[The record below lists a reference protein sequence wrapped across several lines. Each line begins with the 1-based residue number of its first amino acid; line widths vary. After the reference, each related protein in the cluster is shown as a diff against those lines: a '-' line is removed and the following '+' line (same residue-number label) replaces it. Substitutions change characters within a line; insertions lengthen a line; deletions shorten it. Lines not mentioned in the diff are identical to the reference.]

1 MNNGIEGLGNI
12 NTIND
17 KTNVNSPYSFLAKTD
32 TDSRKLVT
40 DGNKFLSDEQ
50 YGEYLK
56 NWFEATDIFDTKRIV
71 KDELQSDEVS
81 FIFYAQLKREFA
93 NTPAETIFCIYA
105 FHNLENVKNTLKL
118 LKTTG
123 STINNVPSVV
133 MGCFHCDEETRL
145 ELKQLGFSITG
156 LDEIYEINQAIDNGL
171 NGLRYCGVNYN
182 KFHTKLAAW
191 LNMKYNKECT
201 NSTVGIISNNIKN
214 EAQSLGN
221 DISTSFKEGFEQ
233 MRDSVGGV
241 LQALHFKGNS
251 SQTREQLTDKEI
263 AEQVQ
268 IRG

>member
-1 MNNGIEGLGNI
+1 MNNGLEGLGNI

-17 KTNVNSPYSFLAKTD
+17 KANVNSPYSFLVKTD

-56 NWFEATDIFDTKRIV
+56 NWFDSTGIFDTKRVV

-81 FIFYAQLKREFA
+81 FIFYAQLKKEFV
-93 NTPAETIFCIYA
+93 NTPAENVFCIYA
-105 FHNLENVKNTLKL
+105 FHSLENVKSTLKL

-123 STINNVPSVV
+123 STINSVHSVV

-145 ELKQLGFSITG
+145 ELKQLGFDITG

-171 NGLRYCGVNYN
+171 NRLSYCGVNYN

-201 NSTVGIISNNIKN
+201 DSTVGIISNNIKN

-221 DISTSFKEGFEQ
+221 DISTSFKEGFGQ
-233 MRDSVGGV
+233 MRDSVGSV
-241 LQALHFKGNS
+241 LEALHFKSNTP
-251 SQTREQLTDKEI
+251 QTREQLTDKEI